1 MLRTRTSRLRPD
13 FLARASLQLLLLTLF
28 FCARARVSGH
38 SYSVSLSRSLP
49 RRHHLLPLLADLF
62 QQRSGGGKRGQEEG
76 HSVVLDGQID
86 GQIVGTDEW
95 QNGRHTELR
104 SSARL
109 PRGAEFPEEGN
120 GKVGGIYGDSNG
132 SSNSDGTR
140 GENVSLPHR
149 YSLLD
154 TTSTTTTSTLS
165 LASSS
170 MAVYS
175 TSNAVATETPQ
186 PCSPLLTAVK
196 IAVFTEDDFAL
207 RLQYSPRSTV
217 ILELQSDL
225 ALTRGLLFNASYAC
239 TILRSA
245 RAPPNGATLS
255 LASTDEPLLR
265 IWNTSN
271 VLVHGISFQQPYTA
285 ASAPC
290 ANIPSIGA
298 GIICPTVSIYGCH
311 HVQVVKG
318 TLFGRI
324 DVFRSVVSRIDSMKV
339 TGVSDFDLNNGVI
352 RVAYCGYGP
361 TLEPSYIAITNNE
374 VYGVH
379 TGIVIYRGAVGV
391 TVRNNYV
398 HDYLFAG
405 IRCGA
410 DVSLQGDC
418 MLSTISNNLVVAT
431 ARNMSGDQ
439 DAAGIY
445 YCTHWFNPGNVAECN
460 YIYNGDHCYYL
471 DYVSSGITVRGGACI
486 GTYDGIKVNN
496 GKWNFVEDVIMK
508 NVTGMTGWF
517 TCLTPTLNNCA
528 IRPGTY
534 WESMRR
540 KYYDTPLWN
549 NLWPW
554 MKDICLDQTISGNPC
569 NTANTLSA
577 AQTGSCSGLPSDNFL
592 DLVIINNK
600 RNTWFKYCENLT
612 TVAMF
617 NYWKVTNVTDGNS
630 LGFASFANDDL
641 AVTATSPLVVKK
653 PKFKSCSRGK
663 VGPRRVLDVF
673 YYSNFNQPEPDTY
686 ALVQRMGTKH
696 IQDNTRWSSTP

>member
-1 MLRTRTSRLRPD
+1 MSRKGTQCVSFGLASTQISSRRSQPARNHTSPTPSPFPSFPLPPPLRFP
-13 FLARASLQLLLLTLF
+13 FLTASLFQFPPFL
-28 FCARARVSGH
+28 VDN
-38 SYSVSLSRSLP
+38 P
-49 RRHHLLPLLADLF
+49 RRHPLPLA
-62 QQRSGGGKRGQEEG
+62 Q
-76 HSVVLDGQID
+76 
-86 GQIVGTDEW
+86 
-95 QNGRHTELR
+95 
-104 SSARL
+104 L
-109 PRGAEFPEEGN
+109 PGFAP
-120 GKVGGIYGDSNG
+120 S
-132 SSNSDGTR
+132 
-140 GENVSLPHR
+140 
-149 YSLLD
+149 
-154 TTSTTTTSTLS
+154 LS
-165 LASSS
+165 LAPHHPHSPSPLHPAPS
-170 MAVYS
+170 PPFPTPS
-175 TSNAVATETPQ
+175 PPPFPPVATETPP

-207 RLQYSPRSTV
+207 RLQYSPQSTV

-255 LASTDEPLLR
+255 LANTDEPLLR

-318 TLFGRI
+318 SLFGRI
-324 DVFRSVVSRIDSMKV
+324 DVFRSVMSRIDSMKV

-352 RVAYCGYGP
+352 RVAYCGTHPDSLLFSYSTP
-361 TLEPSYIAITNNE
+361 PSSPQPHPYHPPNPPLIFLLSTHFIRLPSSSPQFNPANISSLSRKP
-374 VYGVH
+374 VSGAAGVH

-418 MLSTISNNLVVAT
+418 MLSTISNNLIVAT

-445 YCTHWFNPGNVAECN
+445 YCVHWFNPGNVAECN

-592 DLVIINNK
+592 DLVLINNK

-612 TVAMF
+612 TVAKF
-617 NYWKVTNVTDGNS
+617 NYYKITNVTDGNS

-641 AVTATSPLVVKK
+641 AVTASSPLVVAK

-673 YYSNFNQPEPDTY
+673 YYSNYNQPEPDTY

-696 IQDNTRWSSTP
+696 IQDNTRWNSGP

>member
-1 MLRTRTSRLRPD
+1 M
-13 FLARASLQLLLLTLF
+13 LLTLF
-28 FCARARVSGH
+28 FCARARGH
-38 SYSVSLSRSLP
+38 SYSISLSRSVP
-49 RRHHLLPLLADLF
+49 QRHRLLPLLADLF
-62 QQRSGGGKRGQEEG
+62 QQQLNGRQGDGQEERL
-76 HSVVLDGQID
+76 VVTLDGQTDGQID
-86 GQIVGTDEW
+86 GRQEIRQSNRRDEIHGSGRY
-95 QNGRHTELR
+95 NGVAELSGDAASGR
-104 SSARL
+104 
-109 PRGAEFPEEGN
+109 
-120 GKVGGIYGDSNG
+120 VGGINGNSDDG
-132 SSNSDGTR
+132 SSSAGVK
-140 GENVSLPHR
+140 GENVTLPHR

-154 TTSTTTTSTLS
+154 TSLSGTSTMTTSTVS
-165 LASSS
+165 FVSSS
-170 MAVYS
+170 MTVYS
-175 TSNAVATETPQ
+175 TSTALATES

-196 IAVFTEDDFAL
+196 ISVSSEEDFAQ

-217 ILELQSDL
+217 ILELQADI
-225 ALTRGLLFNASYAC
+225 ALTRGLLFNASFAC

-245 RAPPNGATLS
+245 RAAPNGATLS
-255 LASTDEPLLR
+255 LARTDEPLLR

-271 VLVHGISFQQPYTA
+271 VLVHGVNFQQPFTA
-285 ASAPC
+285 VSGVC
-290 ANIPSIGA
+290 ANIPNIGI
-298 GIICPTVSIYGCH
+298 GIICPTISIYGCH

-339 TGVSDFDLNNGVI
+339 TGVSDFDVTNGAI
-352 RVAYCGYGP
+352 RVAFCGYGP

-379 TGIVIYRGAVGV
+379 TPIVLYRGAVGV
-391 TVRNNYV
+391 TVRNNYI
-398 HDYLFAG
+398 HDFLFAG

-410 DVSLQGDC
+410 DVSFQGDC
-418 MLSTISNNLVVAT
+418 MLTTISNNLVVAT

-445 YCTHWFNPGNVAECN
+445 YCVHWFNPGNVAECN
-460 YIYNGDHCYYL
+460 YIYNGDHCYYF

-508 NVTGMTGWF
+508 NVPGMTGWF

-554 MKDICLDQTISGNPC
+554 MKDICLDRTISGNPC
-569 NTANTLSA
+569 NTADTLSA

-592 DLVIINNK
+592 DLVLINNK
-600 RNTWFKYCENLT
+600 RNTWYKYCENLT
-612 TVAMF
+612 TVAKF
-617 NYWKVTNVTDGNS
+617 NYYKVTNVTDGNT
-630 LGFASFANDDL
+630 LGFASFSNDDL
-641 AVTATSPLVVKK
+641 AVGASSPLVVAK
-653 PKFKSCSRGK
+653 PKFKSCSRGS

-686 ALVQRMGTKH
+686 SLVQSMGTRH
-696 IQDNTRWSSTP
+696 IQDSSRWNA

>member
-1 MLRTRTSRLRPD
+1 MQTFIRSHLFTHALPIHQAFLSPLSPTPFRASVSPFSTTSLLLFFPFLLDNPQRYPFQD
-13 FLARASLQLLLLTLF
+13 FLPQTQLPSFAPSLT
-28 FCARARVSGH
+28 
-38 SYSVSLSRSLP
+38 P
-49 RRHHLLPLLADLF
+49 
-62 QQRSGGGKRGQEEG
+62 
-76 HSVVLDGQID
+76 
-86 GQIVGTDEW
+86 
-95 QNGRHTELR
+95 
-104 SSARL
+104 
-109 PRGAEFPEEGN
+109 
-120 GKVGGIYGDSNG
+120 
-132 SSNSDGTR
+132 
-140 GENVSLPHR
+140 LPHHPH
-149 YSLLD
+149 SPPP
-154 TTSTTTTSTLS
+154 SPPPCPSPS
-165 LASSS
+165 AP
-170 MAVYS
+170 
-175 TSNAVATETPQ
+175 VATESPP

-207 RLQYSPRSTV
+207 RLQYSPQSTV

-352 RVAYCGYGP
+352 RVAYCG
-361 TLEPSYIAITNNE
+361 
-374 VYGVH
+374 
-379 TGIVIYRGAVGV
+379 
-391 TVRNNYV
+391 
-398 HDYLFAG
+398 
-405 IRCGA
+405 
-410 DVSLQGDC
+410 
-418 MLSTISNNLVVAT
+418 
-431 ARNMSGDQ
+431 
-439 DAAGIY
+439 
-445 YCTHWFNPGNVAECN
+445 
-460 YIYNGDHCYYL
+460 
-471 DYVSSGITVRGGACI
+471 
-486 GTYDGIKVNN
+486 
-496 GKWNFVEDVIMK
+496 NFVEDVIMK

-592 DLVIINNK
+592 DLVLINNK

-612 TVAMF
+612 TVAKF
-617 NYWKVTNVTDGNS
+617 NYWKVTNVTDGKS
-630 LGFASFANDDL
+630 LGFVNFANDDL
-641 AVTATSPLVVKK
+641 AVTESSPLVVKK

-673 YYSNFNQPEPDTY
+673 YYSNFNQPEPDMY
-686 ALVQRMGTKH
+686 VLVQRMGTKH